1 MAGVATT
8 EADCEGAQMQD
19 WVMYLVLAA
28 MALIGV
34 FVLGWW
40 ESVLDDKREERRRHY
55 GGRLG

>member
-1 MAGVATT
+1 
-8 EADCEGAQMQD
+8 MQD